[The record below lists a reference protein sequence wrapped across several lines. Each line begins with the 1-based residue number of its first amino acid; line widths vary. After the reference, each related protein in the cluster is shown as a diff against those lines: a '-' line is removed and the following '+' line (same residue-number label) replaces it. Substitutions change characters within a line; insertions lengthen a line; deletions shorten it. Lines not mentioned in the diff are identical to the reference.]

1 MMLEEKIRTSRL
13 WNRLNEFQLN
23 DLETELKA
31 ELEKKNKN

>member
-1 MMLEEKIRTSRL
+1 MLEEKIRTSRL

>member
-1 MMLEEKIRTSRL
+1 MLKEKIRTSRL

-31 ELEKKNKN
+31 ELEKKKKN